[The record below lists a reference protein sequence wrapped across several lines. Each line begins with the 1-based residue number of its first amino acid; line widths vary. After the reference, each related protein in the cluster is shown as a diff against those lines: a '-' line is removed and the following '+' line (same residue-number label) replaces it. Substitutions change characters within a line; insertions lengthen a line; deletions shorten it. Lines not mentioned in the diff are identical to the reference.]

1 MATQE
6 SDKTIEADNNID
18 KNTDD
23 QSQQLLA
30 KPKAECKFAGK

>member
-1 MATQE
+1 MSSKA
-6 SDKTIEADNNID
+6 SFEADNNID

-30 KPKAECKFAGK
+30 KPKAECKFVGK

>member
-1 MATQE
+1 MSSSKA
-6 SDKTIEADNNID
+6 SNEADNNID